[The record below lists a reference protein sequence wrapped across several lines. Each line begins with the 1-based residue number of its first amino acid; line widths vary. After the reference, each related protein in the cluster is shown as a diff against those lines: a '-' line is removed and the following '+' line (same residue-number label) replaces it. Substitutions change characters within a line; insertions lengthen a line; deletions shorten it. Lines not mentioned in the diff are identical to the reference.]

1 MKKALTILFVL
12 VFLCGGF
19 MQAQAIKSIAV
30 KSGIIWATQKWDYKD
45 IDLDY
50 SSEYRTGF
58 HLGVSVE
65 FLQHKYFSILTE
77 LGYTQKGYKI
87 ELPIVN
93 PGQPEGNLGTMVL
106 KYRFSYVYLSPMFK
120 VRKEFGGFV
129 PYVFIG
135 PRLDYQLDYPSD
147 LFSKESA
154 TYFNDFI
161 FGMTY
166 GLGIEYMFGSFGVG
180 LIFQNQYDFTLAY
193 HQEPEEG
200 YNTGFDIKN
209 NAFIVDLGVKYYFG
223 KQ

>member
-19 MQAQAIKSIAV
+19 MQAQLVKSISLN
-30 KSGIIWATQKWDYKD
+30 SGMVWSTQKFDYKD
-45 IDLDY
+45 INYDLPN
-50 SSEYRTGF
+50 EYLTGF
-58 HLGVSVE
+58 HIGFAVE
-65 FLQHKYFSILTE
+65 FLQHEYFSILTE
-77 LGYTQKGYKI
+77 IGYTQKGFKLEVDI
-87 ELPIVN
+87 TTPDF
-93 PGQPEGNLGTMVL
+93 PEGGLGTKVL

-120 VRKEFGGFV
+120 VRKEFGGFI

-135 PRLDYQLDYPSD
+135 PRLDYLLEHPTDE
-147 LFSKESA
+147 FSEESA
-154 TYFNDFI
+154 KYFNDFI

-166 GLGIEYMFGSFGVG
+166 GLGLEYLFGSFGVG

-193 HQEPEEG
+193 HHELEEG
-200 YNTGFDIKN
+200 YDSGVDIKN

>member
-19 MQAQAIKSIAV
+19 MQAQPVKSISLT
-30 KSGIIWATQKWDYKD
+30 SGMVWSTQKVDYKD
-45 IDLDY
+45 IDLPN
-50 SSEYRTGF
+50 EYLTGF
-58 HLGVSVE
+58 HIGFAVE
-65 FLQHKYFSILTE
+65 FLQHEYFSILAE
-77 LGYTQKGYKI
+77 IGYTQKGFKLETDI
-87 ELPIVN
+87 TTPDF
-93 PGQPEGNLGTMVL
+93 PEGGLGTKVW

-193 HQEPEEG
+193 HHELEDG
-200 YNTGFDIKN
+200 YISGLDIKN
-209 NAFIVDLGVKYYFG
+209 NAFILDLGLKFYFG
-223 KQ
+223 KE

>member
-1 MKKALTILFVL
+1 
-12 VFLCGGF
+12 
-19 MQAQAIKSIAV
+19 
-30 KSGIIWATQKWDYKD
+30 
-45 IDLDY
+45 
-50 SSEYRTGF
+50 
-58 HLGVSVE
+58 
-65 FLQHKYFSILTE
+65 
-77 LGYTQKGYKI
+77 
-87 ELPIVN
+87 
-93 PGQPEGNLGTMVL
+93 MVL

-193 HQEPEEG
+193 HHELEDG
-200 YNTGFDIKN
+200 YISGLDIKN
-209 NAFIVDLGVKYYFG
+209 NAFILDLGLKFYFG
-223 KQ
+223 KE

>member
-1 MKKALTILFVL
+1 MKKAVTILFVL
-12 VFLCGGF
+12 FFMCGGF
-19 MQAQAIKSIAV
+19 LQAQAIKSIAV

-58 HLGVSVE
+58 HIGVSAE

-120 VRKEFGGFV
+120 IRKEFGGFV

-147 LFSKESA
+147 LFHEGSA
-154 TYFNDFI
+154 GQFNDFI

-166 GLGIEYMFGSFGVG
+166 GLGLEYMFGSFGVG
-180 LIFQNQYDFTLAY
+180 LIFQHQYDFTLVY
-193 HQEPEEG
+193 HQEPAEG
-200 YNTGFDIKN
+200 NNTGLDINN
-209 NAFIVDLGVKYYFG
+209 NAFVLDLGMKFYFG
-223 KQ
+223 KE